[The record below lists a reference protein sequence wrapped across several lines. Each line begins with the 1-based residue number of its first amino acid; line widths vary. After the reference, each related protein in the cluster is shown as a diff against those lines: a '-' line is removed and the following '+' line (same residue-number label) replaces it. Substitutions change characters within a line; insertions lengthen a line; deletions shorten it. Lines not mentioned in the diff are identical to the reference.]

1 MTVRLRV
8 LLAALGTVL
17 VLVMSAGPASA
28 HNSLRSTDPV
38 DGATFDR
45 VPERVVLTFDE
56 PAVALGTQVAVTGP
70 DGNVAAGAPALVD
83 ATVTQALQPGAP
95 AGQYTVSWR
104 VTSADGHPI
113 SGTFAFSA
121 AAAAPGDRPTSAPGS
136 DPAAPVREP
145 LIPSWGWIAAGILII
160 AGAVRMAR
168 RNRPEQ

>member
-8 LLAALGTVL
+8 LLAAFGAVL
-17 VLVMSAGPASA
+17 VLVMGAAPASA

-38 DGATFDR
+38 DGASFDR

-56 PAVALGTQVAVTGP
+56 PAVALGTQVVVTGP
-70 DGNVAAGAPALVD
+70 DGDVAAGVPALVD
-83 ATVTQALQPGAP
+83 ATVTQTLQPGAP
-95 AGQYTVSWR
+95 AGRYTVSWR
-104 VTSADGHPI
+104 VTSGDGHPI
-113 SGTFAFSA
+113 SGTFTFSA
-121 AAAAPGDRPTSAPGS
+121 AAAAPGDRPSATPGTA
-136 DPAAPVREP
+136 PAAPIREP